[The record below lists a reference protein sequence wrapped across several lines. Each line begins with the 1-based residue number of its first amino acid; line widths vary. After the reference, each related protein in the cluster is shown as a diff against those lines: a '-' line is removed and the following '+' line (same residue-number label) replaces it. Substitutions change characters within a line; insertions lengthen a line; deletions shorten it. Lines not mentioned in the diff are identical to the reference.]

1 MLYQYSPWVGRRFL
15 WVITAIAALQL
26 TGCAPTDEDMA
37 QAARQAATQT
47 AAQTTP
53 VSNHTGETSVLE
65 STDLGV
71 SRRRFEAGARSNWH
85 SHAYGQ
91 LIFVQEGR
99 ARTQERGES
108 IHELSQGDSEYAL
121 PDVEHWHGAAFD
133 EAFVQVAVGF
143 GRGITR
149 LEPVSDEQYRGR

>member
-1 MLYQYSPWVGRRFL
+1 MLNQYSPWVGRRFL
-15 WVITAIAALQL
+15 WVITAMAASQL
-26 TGCAPTDEDMA
+26 TGCVPADEDMA
-37 QAARQAATQT
+37 QT
-47 AAQTTP
+47 AAQTAP

-65 STDLGV
+65 STGVGV

-149 LEPVSDEQYRGR
+149 LKPVSDEQYRGR

>member
-53 VSNHTGETSVLE
+53 SRTTRERPQSWSRRTSE
-65 STDLGV
+65 SLGGV
-71 SRRRFEAGARSNWH
+71 SRRAP
-85 SHAYGQ
+85 
-91 LIFVQEGR
+91 
-99 ARTQERGES
+99 ARTGTAMRMANSSSSRKDVRAHRNVES
-108 IHELSQGDSEYAL
+108 R
-121 PDVEHWHGAAFD
+121 F
-133 EAFVQVAVGF
+133 
-143 GRGITR
+143 TN
-149 LEPVSDEQYRGR
+149 